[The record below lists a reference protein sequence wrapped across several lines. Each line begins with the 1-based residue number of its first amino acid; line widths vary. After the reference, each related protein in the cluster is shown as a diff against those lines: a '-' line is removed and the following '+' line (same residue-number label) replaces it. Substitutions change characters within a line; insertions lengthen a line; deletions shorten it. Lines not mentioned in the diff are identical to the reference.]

1 MRYANKKQI
10 TRATESLR
18 KVIAIICI
26 IAIAFTGIVYVAA
39 EESRKLLNG
48 SFEEGQTF
56 TDNYSQPNQSDVPSW
71 NTTAFQGKIEL
82 FRKNTG
88 TYINGVT
95 LEPKDGTY
103 AAELNADEE
112 STLYQNVKTSPSSV
126 YKWGLDHG
134 GRNGTDIMALVI
146 GPKQGVDPSKPNK
159 NGRDQFMQMVDWL
172 NIDVSKIIS
181 GAEPTQYTV
190 YSKKFAASGAF
201 EDNAGNN
208 AFSLTPSSIY
218 TEEWHIWIMAS
229 SRAKTGTNP
238 WNSYGSNAEDPAGSG
253 NGSGNTGVD
262 LSKYYFY
269 TVPAAQTNKKIKKLQ
284 SERTTLE
291 RQISESEKLLK
302 TTKKDVASQLNN
314 LMVISSQ
321 ITKQQNYVQSVHN
334 EVSALQGDITEL
346 QKQLTALEKDLADC
360 KQKYRRAVT
369 QLNRNRLGQSKW
381 KFILSANSFRQ
392 MSRRMRYITE
402 YSKYQRAQG
411 EIIRQK
417 EDTIKAKRAELLAT
431 KQEKNALLQEGKE
444 QQARLE
450 QQKQDRQKVVNSL
463 NAKQKQLQNTI
474 AQNKK
479 RQKQLDARIDKLIQE
494 EIAAAE
500 RRRKEAEARRRA
512 EAERKRKE
520 EERRAAAAN
529 KKAAAG
535 KKPSASNKKTSTKPT
550 KPAERTATP
559 RLYEEDNADRAL
571 NGSFQANSIPTS
583 LQAVPSM

>member
-1 MRYANKKQI
+1 MTMFQNIPARFL
-10 TRATESLR
+10 T
-18 KVIAIICI
+18 
-26 IAIAFTGIVYVAA
+26 
-39 EESRKLLNG
+39 LLL
-48 SFEEGQTF
+48 
-56 TDNYSQPNQSDVPSW
+56 
-71 NTTAFQGKIEL
+71 AML
-82 FRKNTG
+82 C
-88 TYINGVT
+88 
-95 LEPKDGTY
+95 
-103 AAELNADEE
+103 A
-112 STLYQNVKTSPSSV
+112 
-126 YKWGLDHG
+126 
-134 GRNGTDIMALVI
+134 
-146 GPKQGVDPSKPNK
+146 
-159 NGRDQFMQMVDWL
+159 
-172 NIDVSKIIS
+172 
-181 GAEPTQYTV
+181 
-190 YSKKFAASGAF
+190 
-201 EDNAGNN
+201 
-208 AFSLTPSSIY
+208 SLTL
-218 TEEWHIWIMAS
+218 T
-229 SRAKTGTNP
+229 
-238 WNSYGSNAEDPAGSG
+238 
-253 NGSGNTGVD
+253 
-262 LSKYYFY
+262 
-269 TVPAAQTNKKIKKLQ
+269 AQTNKKIKKLQ

-346 QKQLTALEKDLADC
+346 QKQLKVLEKDLADC

-411 EIIRQK
+411 DIIRQK

-450 QQKQDRQKVVNSL
+450 QQKQDRQKVVNNL

-479 RQKQLDARIDKLIQE
+479 RQKQPDARNDKPIQE
-494 EIAAAE
+494 ETAAAE
-500 RRRKEAEARRRA
+500 RRRKAAEARRRA

-559 RLYEEDNADRAL
+559 RFYEEDNADRAL
-571 NGSFQANSIPTS
+571 NGSFQANKGRLPMPITGSYFISAHYGQYNVEGLRGVQLDNKGINITGQPGAQARSVFAGEVTAIFS
-583 LQAVPSM
+583 LGGMQNVIVRHGSYMSVYCNLASCAVKRGQKVSARQLLGRVATDASGKCTLQFQLRREGEELNPAPPV

>member
-1 MRYANKKQI
+1 MTMFQNI
-10 TRATESLR
+10 TARFLT
-18 KVIAIICI
+18 V
-26 IAIAFTGIVYVAA
+26 
-39 EESRKLLNG
+39 LL
-48 SFEEGQTF
+48 
-56 TDNYSQPNQSDVPSW
+56 
-71 NTTAFQGKIEL
+71 AML
-82 FRKNTG
+82 C
-88 TYINGVT
+88 
-95 LEPKDGTY
+95 
-103 AAELNADEE
+103 A
-112 STLYQNVKTSPSSV
+112 
-126 YKWGLDHG
+126 
-134 GRNGTDIMALVI
+134 
-146 GPKQGVDPSKPNK
+146 
-159 NGRDQFMQMVDWL
+159 
-172 NIDVSKIIS
+172 
-181 GAEPTQYTV
+181 
-190 YSKKFAASGAF
+190 
-201 EDNAGNN
+201 
-208 AFSLTPSSIY
+208 SLTL
-218 TEEWHIWIMAS
+218 T
-229 SRAKTGTNP
+229 
-238 WNSYGSNAEDPAGSG
+238 
-253 NGSGNTGVD
+253 
-262 LSKYYFY
+262 
-269 TVPAAQTNKKIKKLQ
+269 AQTNKKIKKLQ

-291 RQISESEKLLK
+291 KQISESEKMLK

-321 ITKQQNYVQSVHN
+321 ITKQQNYVQSVHS
-334 EVSALQGDITEL
+334 EVSALQGDITAL
-346 QKQLTALEKDLADC
+346 QKQLKALEKDLADC

-411 EIIRQK
+411 DIIRQK

-535 KKPSASNKKTSTKPT
+535 NKSSASNKKTSTKPS

-559 RLYEEDNADRAL
+559 RFYEEDNADRAV
-571 NGSFQANSIPTS
+571 NGSFQANKGRLPMPITGSYFISAHYGQYNVEGLRGVQLDNKGINITGHPGAQARSVFAGEVTAIFS
-583 LQAVPSM
+583 LGGMHNVIVRHGSYMSVYCNLASCAVKRGQKVTARQVLGRVATDASGNCTLHFQLRREREKLNPEPWLGR

>member
-1 MRYANKKQI
+1 MFQNI
-10 TRATESLR
+10 TARFLA
-18 KVIAIICI
+18 V
-26 IAIAFTGIVYVAA
+26 
-39 EESRKLLNG
+39 LL
-48 SFEEGQTF
+48 
-56 TDNYSQPNQSDVPSW
+56 
-71 NTTAFQGKIEL
+71 AML
-82 FRKNTG
+82 C
-88 TYINGVT
+88 
-95 LEPKDGTY
+95 
-103 AAELNADEE
+103 A
-112 STLYQNVKTSPSSV
+112 
-126 YKWGLDHG
+126 
-134 GRNGTDIMALVI
+134 
-146 GPKQGVDPSKPNK
+146 
-159 NGRDQFMQMVDWL
+159 
-172 NIDVSKIIS
+172 
-181 GAEPTQYTV
+181 
-190 YSKKFAASGAF
+190 
-201 EDNAGNN
+201 
-208 AFSLTPSSIY
+208 SLTL
-218 TEEWHIWIMAS
+218 T
-229 SRAKTGTNP
+229 
-238 WNSYGSNAEDPAGSG
+238 
-253 NGSGNTGVD
+253 
-262 LSKYYFY
+262 
-269 TVPAAQTNKKIKKLQ
+269 AQTNKKIKKLQ

-291 RQISESEKLLK
+291 KQISESEKMLK

-334 EVSALQGDITEL
+334 EVSALQGDITSL
-346 QKQLTALEKDLADC
+346 QKQLKVLEKDLADC

-431 KQEKNALLQEGKE
+431 KQEKDALLQEGKE

-450 QQKQDRQKVVNSL
+450 KQKQDRQKVVNNL

-474 AQNKK
+474 AQNKR

-520 EERRAAAAN
+520 EERRRAAAN
-529 KKAAAG
+529 KKT
-535 KKPSASNKKTSTKPT
+535 SASNKKSSTKPS

-559 RLYEEDNADRAL
+559 RFYEEDNADRAL
-571 NGSFQANSIPTS
+571 NGSFQANKGRLPMPITGSYFISAHYGQYNVEGLRGVQLDNKGINITGQQGAQARSVFAGEVTAIFS
-583 LQAVPSM
+583 LGGMHNVIVRHGSYMSVYCNLANCAVKRGQKVTARQVLGRVATDASGNCTLHFQLRREREKLNPEPWLGR

>member
-1 MRYANKKQI
+1 MFQNI
-10 TRATESLR
+10 TARFLA
-18 KVIAIICI
+18 V
-26 IAIAFTGIVYVAA
+26 
-39 EESRKLLNG
+39 LL
-48 SFEEGQTF
+48 
-56 TDNYSQPNQSDVPSW
+56 
-71 NTTAFQGKIEL
+71 AML
-82 FRKNTG
+82 C
-88 TYINGVT
+88 
-95 LEPKDGTY
+95 
-103 AAELNADEE
+103 A
-112 STLYQNVKTSPSSV
+112 
-126 YKWGLDHG
+126 
-134 GRNGTDIMALVI
+134 
-146 GPKQGVDPSKPNK
+146 
-159 NGRDQFMQMVDWL
+159 
-172 NIDVSKIIS
+172 
-181 GAEPTQYTV
+181 
-190 YSKKFAASGAF
+190 
-201 EDNAGNN
+201 
-208 AFSLTPSSIY
+208 SLTL
-218 TEEWHIWIMAS
+218 T
-229 SRAKTGTNP
+229 
-238 WNSYGSNAEDPAGSG
+238 
-253 NGSGNTGVD
+253 
-262 LSKYYFY
+262 
-269 TVPAAQTNKKIKKLQ
+269 AQTNKKIKKLQ

-291 RQISESEKLLK
+291 KQISESEKMLK

-321 ITKQQNYVQSVHN
+321 ITKQQNYVQSVHS
-334 EVSALQGDITEL
+334 EVSALQGDITAL
-346 QKQLTALEKDLADC
+346 QKQLKALEKDLADC

-431 KQEKNALLQEGKE
+431 KQEKDALLQEGKE

-535 KKPSASNKKTSTKPT
+535 NKSSASNKKTSTKPS

-559 RLYEEDNADRAL
+559 RFYEEDNADRAV
-571 NGSFQANSIPTS
+571 NGSFQANKGRLPMPITGSYFISAHYGQYNVEGLRGVQLDNKGINITGHPGAQARSVFAGEVTAIFS
-583 LQAVPSM
+583 LGGMHNVIVRHGSYMSVYCNLASCAVKRGQKVTARQVLGRVAADASGNCTLHFQLRREREKLNPEPWLGR

>member
-1 MRYANKKQI
+1 MRFFPNISARFL
-10 TRATESLR
+10 T
-18 KVIAIICI
+18 
-26 IAIAFTGIVYVAA
+26 
-39 EESRKLLNG
+39 LLL
-48 SFEEGQTF
+48 
-56 TDNYSQPNQSDVPSW
+56 
-71 NTTAFQGKIEL
+71 AML
-82 FRKNTG
+82 C
-88 TYINGVT
+88 
-95 LEPKDGTY
+95 
-103 AAELNADEE
+103 A
-112 STLYQNVKTSPSSV
+112 
-126 YKWGLDHG
+126 
-134 GRNGTDIMALVI
+134 
-146 GPKQGVDPSKPNK
+146 
-159 NGRDQFMQMVDWL
+159 
-172 NIDVSKIIS
+172 
-181 GAEPTQYTV
+181 
-190 YSKKFAASGAF
+190 
-201 EDNAGNN
+201 
-208 AFSLTPSSIY
+208 SLTL
-218 TEEWHIWIMAS
+218 T
-229 SRAKTGTNP
+229 
-238 WNSYGSNAEDPAGSG
+238 
-253 NGSGNTGVD
+253 
-262 LSKYYFY
+262 
-269 TVPAAQTNKKIKKLQ
+269 AQTNKKIKKLQ

-291 RQISESEKLLK
+291 KQISDSEKLLK

-334 EVSALQGDITEL
+334 EVSALQGDITSL
-346 QKQLTALEKDLADC
+346 QKQLKVLEKDLADC

-431 KQEKNALLQEGKE
+431 KQEKDALLQEGKE

-450 QQKQDRQKVVNSL
+450 KQKQDRQKVVNNL

-474 AQNKK
+474 AQNKR

-520 EERRAAAAN
+520 EERRRAAAN
-529 KKAAAG
+529 KKT
-535 KKPSASNKKTSTKPT
+535 SASNKKSSTKPS

-559 RLYEEDNADRAL
+559 RFYEEDNADRAL
-571 NGSFQANSIPTS
+571 NGSFQANKGRLPMPITGSYFISAHYGQYNVEGLRGVQLDNKGINITGQQGAQARSVFAGEVTAIFS
-583 LQAVPSM
+583 LGGMHNVIVRHGSYMSVYCNLANCAVKRGQKVTARQVLGRVATDASGNCTLHFQLRREREKLNPEPWLGR

>member
-1 MRYANKKQI
+1 M
-10 TRATESLR
+10 TM
-18 KVIAIICI
+18 
-26 IAIAFTGIVYVAA
+26 F
-39 EESRKLLNG
+39 
-48 SFEEGQTF
+48 
-56 TDNYSQPNQSDVPSW
+56 
-71 NTTAFQGKIEL
+71 
-82 FRKNTG
+82 
-88 TYINGVT
+88 
-95 LEPKDGTY
+95 
-103 AAELNADEE
+103 
-112 STLYQNVKTSPSSV
+112 
-126 YKWGLDHG
+126 
-134 GRNGTDIMALVI
+134 
-146 GPKQGVDPSKPNK
+146 
-159 NGRDQFMQMVDWL
+159 L
-172 NIDVSKIIS
+172 NIP
-181 GAEPTQYTV
+181 ARFLTLLL
-190 YSKKFAASGAF
+190 AMLCA
-201 EDNAGNN
+201 
-208 AFSLTPSSIY
+208 SLTL
-218 TEEWHIWIMAS
+218 T
-229 SRAKTGTNP
+229 
-238 WNSYGSNAEDPAGSG
+238 
-253 NGSGNTGVD
+253 
-262 LSKYYFY
+262 
-269 TVPAAQTNKKIKKLQ
+269 AQTNKKIKKLQ

-334 EVSALQGDITEL
+334 EVSALQGDITAL
-346 QKQLTALEKDLADC
+346 QKQLKALEKDLADC

-431 KQEKNALLQEGKE
+431 KQEKDALLQEGKE

-535 KKPSASNKKTSTKPT
+535 NKSSASNKKTSTKPS
-550 KPAERTATP
+550 KPAERTTP
-559 RLYEEDNADRAL
+559 PRFYEEDNADRAV
-571 NGSFQANSIPTS
+571 NGSFQANKGRLPMPITGSYFISAHYGQYNVEGLRGVQLDNKGINITGHPGAQARSVFAGEVTAIFS
-583 LQAVPSM
+583 LGGMHNVIVRHGSYMSVYCNLASCAVKRGQKVTARQVLGRVAADASGNCTLHFQLRRERERLNPEPWLGR

>member
-1 MRYANKKQI
+1 MFQNI
-10 TRATESLR
+10 TARFLA
-18 KVIAIICI
+18 V
-26 IAIAFTGIVYVAA
+26 
-39 EESRKLLNG
+39 LL
-48 SFEEGQTF
+48 
-56 TDNYSQPNQSDVPSW
+56 
-71 NTTAFQGKIEL
+71 AML
-82 FRKNTG
+82 C
-88 TYINGVT
+88 
-95 LEPKDGTY
+95 
-103 AAELNADEE
+103 A
-112 STLYQNVKTSPSSV
+112 
-126 YKWGLDHG
+126 
-134 GRNGTDIMALVI
+134 
-146 GPKQGVDPSKPNK
+146 
-159 NGRDQFMQMVDWL
+159 
-172 NIDVSKIIS
+172 
-181 GAEPTQYTV
+181 
-190 YSKKFAASGAF
+190 
-201 EDNAGNN
+201 
-208 AFSLTPSSIY
+208 SLTL
-218 TEEWHIWIMAS
+218 T
-229 SRAKTGTNP
+229 
-238 WNSYGSNAEDPAGSG
+238 
-253 NGSGNTGVD
+253 
-262 LSKYYFY
+262 
-269 TVPAAQTNKKIKKLQ
+269 AQTNKKIKKLQ

-291 RQISESEKLLK
+291 KQISESEKMLK

-321 ITKQQNYVQSVHN
+321 ITKQQNYVQSVHS
-334 EVSALQGDITEL
+334 EVSALQGDITAL
-346 QKQLTALEKDLADC
+346 QKQLAVLEKDLADC

-417 EDTIKAKRAELLAT
+417 EDTIKAKRAELVAT
-431 KQEKNALLQEGKE
+431 KQEKDALLQEGKE

-535 KKPSASNKKTSTKPT
+535 NKSSASNKKTSTKPS

-559 RLYEEDNADRAL
+559 RFYEEDNADRAV
-571 NGSFQANSIPTS
+571 NGSFQANKGRLPMPITGSYFISAHYGQYNVEGLRGVQLDNKGINITGHPGAQARSVFAGEVTAIFS
-583 LQAVPSM
+583 LGGMHNVIVRHGSYMSVYCNLASCAVKRGQKVTARQVLGRVAADASGNCTLHFQLRREREKLNPEPWLGR

>member
-1 MRYANKKQI
+1 MRFFPNISARFLAALLVMLCASI
-10 TRATESLR
+10 T
-18 KVIAIICI
+18 
-26 IAIAFTGIVYVAA
+26 
-39 EESRKLLNG
+39 
-48 SFEEGQTF
+48 
-56 TDNYSQPNQSDVPSW
+56 
-71 NTTAFQGKIEL
+71 
-82 FRKNTG
+82 
-88 TYINGVT
+88 
-95 LEPKDGTY
+95 
-103 AAELNADEE
+103 
-112 STLYQNVKTSPSSV
+112 
-126 YKWGLDHG
+126 
-134 GRNGTDIMALVI
+134 
-146 GPKQGVDPSKPNK
+146 
-159 NGRDQFMQMVDWL
+159 
-172 NIDVSKIIS
+172 
-181 GAEPTQYTV
+181 
-190 YSKKFAASGAF
+190 
-201 EDNAGNN
+201 
-208 AFSLTPSSIY
+208 LT
-218 TEEWHIWIMAS
+218 
-229 SRAKTGTNP
+229 
-238 WNSYGSNAEDPAGSG
+238 
-253 NGSGNTGVD
+253 
-262 LSKYYFY
+262 
-269 TVPAAQTNKKIKKLQ
+269 AQTNKKIKKLQ

-291 RQISESEKLLK
+291 KQISDSEKLLK

-334 EVSALQGDITEL
+334 EVSALQGDITSL
-346 QKQLTALEKDLADC
+346 QKQLKVLEKDLADC

-411 EIIRQK
+411 DIIRQK

-450 QQKQDRQKVVNSL
+450 QQKQDRQKVVNNL

-520 EERRAAAAN
+520 EERRRAAAN
-529 KKAAAG
+529 KKT
-535 KKPSASNKKTSTKPT
+535 SASNKKSSTKPS

-559 RLYEEDNADRAL
+559 RFYEEDNADRAL
-571 NGSFQANSIPTS
+571 NGSFQANKGRLPMPITGSYFISAHYGQYNVEGLRGVQLDNKGINITGQPGAQARSVFAGEVTAIFS
-583 LQAVPSM
+583 LGGMHNVIVRHGSYMSVYCNLANCAVKRGQKVSARQLLGRVATDASGNCTLHFQLRREREKLNPEPWLGR

>member
-1 MRYANKKQI
+1 MFQNI
-10 TRATESLR
+10 TARFLA
-18 KVIAIICI
+18 V
-26 IAIAFTGIVYVAA
+26 
-39 EESRKLLNG
+39 LL
-48 SFEEGQTF
+48 
-56 TDNYSQPNQSDVPSW
+56 
-71 NTTAFQGKIEL
+71 AML
-82 FRKNTG
+82 C
-88 TYINGVT
+88 
-95 LEPKDGTY
+95 
-103 AAELNADEE
+103 A
-112 STLYQNVKTSPSSV
+112 
-126 YKWGLDHG
+126 
-134 GRNGTDIMALVI
+134 
-146 GPKQGVDPSKPNK
+146 
-159 NGRDQFMQMVDWL
+159 
-172 NIDVSKIIS
+172 
-181 GAEPTQYTV
+181 
-190 YSKKFAASGAF
+190 
-201 EDNAGNN
+201 
-208 AFSLTPSSIY
+208 SLTL
-218 TEEWHIWIMAS
+218 T
-229 SRAKTGTNP
+229 
-238 WNSYGSNAEDPAGSG
+238 
-253 NGSGNTGVD
+253 
-262 LSKYYFY
+262 
-269 TVPAAQTNKKIKKLQ
+269 AQTNKKIKKLQ

-291 RQISESEKLLK
+291 KQISESEKMLK

-321 ITKQQNYVQSVHN
+321 ITKQQNYVQSVHS
-334 EVSALQGDITEL
+334 EVSALQGDITAL
-346 QKQLTALEKDLADC
+346 QKQLAVLEKDLADC

-417 EDTIKAKRAELLAT
+417 EDTIKAKRAELVAT
-431 KQEKNALLQEGKE
+431 KQEKDALLQEGKE

-535 KKPSASNKKTSTKPT
+535 NKSSASNKKTSTKPS

-559 RLYEEDNADRAL
+559 RFYEEDNADRAV
-571 NGSFQANSIPTS
+571 NGSFQANKGRLPMPITGSYFISAHYGQYNVEGLRGVQLDNKGINITGHPGAQARSVFAGEVTAIFS
-583 LQAVPSM
+583 LGGMHNVIVRHGSYMSVYCNLASCAVKRGQKVMARQVLGRVAADASGNCTLHFQLRREREKLNPEPWLGR

>member
-1 MRYANKKQI
+1 MFQNI
-10 TRATESLR
+10 TARFLA
-18 KVIAIICI
+18 V
-26 IAIAFTGIVYVAA
+26 
-39 EESRKLLNG
+39 LL
-48 SFEEGQTF
+48 
-56 TDNYSQPNQSDVPSW
+56 
-71 NTTAFQGKIEL
+71 AML
-82 FRKNTG
+82 C
-88 TYINGVT
+88 
-95 LEPKDGTY
+95 
-103 AAELNADEE
+103 A
-112 STLYQNVKTSPSSV
+112 
-126 YKWGLDHG
+126 
-134 GRNGTDIMALVI
+134 
-146 GPKQGVDPSKPNK
+146 
-159 NGRDQFMQMVDWL
+159 
-172 NIDVSKIIS
+172 
-181 GAEPTQYTV
+181 
-190 YSKKFAASGAF
+190 
-201 EDNAGNN
+201 
-208 AFSLTPSSIY
+208 SLTL
-218 TEEWHIWIMAS
+218 T
-229 SRAKTGTNP
+229 
-238 WNSYGSNAEDPAGSG
+238 
-253 NGSGNTGVD
+253 
-262 LSKYYFY
+262 
-269 TVPAAQTNKKIKKLQ
+269 AQTNKKIKKLQ

-291 RQISESEKLLK
+291 KQISESEKMLK

-334 EVSALQGDITEL
+334 EVSALQGDITSL
-346 QKQLTALEKDLADC
+346 QKQLKVLEKDLADC

-431 KQEKNALLQEGKE
+431 KQEKDALLQEGKE

-450 QQKQDRQKVVNSL
+450 QQKQDRQKVVNNL

-474 AQNKK
+474 AQNKR

-520 EERRAAAAN
+520 EERRRAAAN
-529 KKAAAG
+529 KKS
-535 KKPSASNKKTSTKPT
+535 SASNKKSSTKPS

-559 RLYEEDNADRAL
+559 RFYEEDNADRAL
-571 NGSFQANSIPTS
+571 NGSFQANKGRLPMPITGSYFISAHYGQYNVEGLRGVQLDNKGINITGQQGAQARSVFAGEVTAIFS
-583 LQAVPSM
+583 LGGMHNVIVRHGSYMSVYCNLASCAVKRGQKVSARQLLGRVATDASGNCTLHFQLRREREKLNPEPWLGR

>member
-1 MRYANKKQI
+1 MKFFPNIFARF
-10 TRATESLR
+10 L
-18 KVIAIICI
+18 
-26 IAIAFTGIVYVAA
+26 AA
-39 EESRKLLNG
+39 LL
-48 SFEEGQTF
+48 
-56 TDNYSQPNQSDVPSW
+56 VMLC
-71 NTTAFQGKIEL
+71 A
-82 FRKNTG
+82 
-88 TYINGVT
+88 
-95 LEPKDGTY
+95 
-103 AAELNADEE
+103 
-112 STLYQNVKTSPSSV
+112 
-126 YKWGLDHG
+126 
-134 GRNGTDIMALVI
+134 
-146 GPKQGVDPSKPNK
+146 
-159 NGRDQFMQMVDWL
+159 
-172 NIDVSKIIS
+172 
-181 GAEPTQYTV
+181 
-190 YSKKFAASGAF
+190 
-201 EDNAGNN
+201 
-208 AFSLTPSSIY
+208 SLTL
-218 TEEWHIWIMAS
+218 T
-229 SRAKTGTNP
+229 
-238 WNSYGSNAEDPAGSG
+238 
-253 NGSGNTGVD
+253 
-262 LSKYYFY
+262 
-269 TVPAAQTNKKIKKLQ
+269 AQTNKKIKKLQ

-411 EIIRQK
+411 DIIRQK

-500 RRRKEAEARRRA
+500 RRRKAAEARRRA

-559 RLYEEDNADRAL
+559 RFYEEDNADRAL
-571 NGSFQANSIPTS
+571 NGSFQANKGRLPMPITGSYFISAHYGQYNVEGLRGVQLDNKGINITGQPGAQARSVFAGEVTAIFS
-583 LQAVPSM
+583 LGGMQNVIVRHGSYMSVYCNLANCAVKRGQKVSARQLLGRVATDASGNCTLHFQLRREREKLNPEPWLGR

>member
-1 MRYANKKQI
+1 MTMFQNIPARFL
-10 TRATESLR
+10 T
-18 KVIAIICI
+18 
-26 IAIAFTGIVYVAA
+26 
-39 EESRKLLNG
+39 LLL
-48 SFEEGQTF
+48 
-56 TDNYSQPNQSDVPSW
+56 
-71 NTTAFQGKIEL
+71 AML
-82 FRKNTG
+82 C
-88 TYINGVT
+88 
-95 LEPKDGTY
+95 
-103 AAELNADEE
+103 A
-112 STLYQNVKTSPSSV
+112 
-126 YKWGLDHG
+126 
-134 GRNGTDIMALVI
+134 
-146 GPKQGVDPSKPNK
+146 
-159 NGRDQFMQMVDWL
+159 
-172 NIDVSKIIS
+172 
-181 GAEPTQYTV
+181 
-190 YSKKFAASGAF
+190 
-201 EDNAGNN
+201 
-208 AFSLTPSSIY
+208 SLTL
-218 TEEWHIWIMAS
+218 T
-229 SRAKTGTNP
+229 
-238 WNSYGSNAEDPAGSG
+238 
-253 NGSGNTGVD
+253 
-262 LSKYYFY
+262 
-269 TVPAAQTNKKIKKLQ
+269 AQTNKKIKKLQ

-346 QKQLTALEKDLADC
+346 QKQLKVLEKDLADC

-411 EIIRQK
+411 DIIRQK

-450 QQKQDRQKVVNSL
+450 QQKQDRQKVVNNL

-500 RRRKEAEARRRA
+500 RRRA

-559 RLYEEDNADRAL
+559 RFYEEDNADRAL
-571 NGSFQANSIPTS
+571 NGSFQANKGRLPMPITGSYFISAHYGQYNVEGLRGVQLDNKGINITGQPGAQARSVFAGEVTAIFS
-583 LQAVPSM
+583 LGGMQNVIVRHGSYMSVYCNLASCAVKRGQKVSARQLLGRVATDASGNCTLHFQLRREREKLNPEPWLGR

>member
-1 MRYANKKQI
+1 MKFFPNIFARF
-10 TRATESLR
+10 L
-18 KVIAIICI
+18 
-26 IAIAFTGIVYVAA
+26 AA
-39 EESRKLLNG
+39 LL
-48 SFEEGQTF
+48 
-56 TDNYSQPNQSDVPSW
+56 VMLC
-71 NTTAFQGKIEL
+71 A
-82 FRKNTG
+82 
-88 TYINGVT
+88 
-95 LEPKDGTY
+95 
-103 AAELNADEE
+103 
-112 STLYQNVKTSPSSV
+112 
-126 YKWGLDHG
+126 
-134 GRNGTDIMALVI
+134 
-146 GPKQGVDPSKPNK
+146 
-159 NGRDQFMQMVDWL
+159 
-172 NIDVSKIIS
+172 
-181 GAEPTQYTV
+181 
-190 YSKKFAASGAF
+190 
-201 EDNAGNN
+201 
-208 AFSLTPSSIY
+208 SLTL
-218 TEEWHIWIMAS
+218 T
-229 SRAKTGTNP
+229 
-238 WNSYGSNAEDPAGSG
+238 
-253 NGSGNTGVD
+253 
-262 LSKYYFY
+262 
-269 TVPAAQTNKKIKKLQ
+269 AQTNKKIKKLQ

-334 EVSALQGDITEL
+334 EVSALQGDITSL
-346 QKQLTALEKDLADC
+346 QKQLKVLEKDLADC

-500 RRRKEAEARRRA
+500 RRRKAAEARRRA

-559 RLYEEDNADRAL
+559 RFYEEDNADRAL
-571 NGSFQANSIPTS
+571 NGSFQANKGRLPMPITGSYFISAHYGQYNVEGLRGVQLDNKGINITGQPGAQARSVFAGEVTAIFS
-583 LQAVPSM
+583 LGGMQNVIVRHGSYMSVYCNLASCAVKRGQKVSARQLLGRVATDASDNCTLHFQLRREREKLNPEPWLGR

>member
-1 MRYANKKQI
+1 MFQNI
-10 TRATESLR
+10 TARFLA
-18 KVIAIICI
+18 V
-26 IAIAFTGIVYVAA
+26 
-39 EESRKLLNG
+39 LL
-48 SFEEGQTF
+48 
-56 TDNYSQPNQSDVPSW
+56 
-71 NTTAFQGKIEL
+71 AML
-82 FRKNTG
+82 C
-88 TYINGVT
+88 
-95 LEPKDGTY
+95 
-103 AAELNADEE
+103 A
-112 STLYQNVKTSPSSV
+112 
-126 YKWGLDHG
+126 
-134 GRNGTDIMALVI
+134 
-146 GPKQGVDPSKPNK
+146 
-159 NGRDQFMQMVDWL
+159 
-172 NIDVSKIIS
+172 
-181 GAEPTQYTV
+181 
-190 YSKKFAASGAF
+190 
-201 EDNAGNN
+201 
-208 AFSLTPSSIY
+208 SLTL
-218 TEEWHIWIMAS
+218 T
-229 SRAKTGTNP
+229 
-238 WNSYGSNAEDPAGSG
+238 
-253 NGSGNTGVD
+253 
-262 LSKYYFY
+262 
-269 TVPAAQTNKKIKKLQ
+269 AQTNKKIKKLQ

-291 RQISESEKLLK
+291 KQISESEKMLK

-321 ITKQQNYVQSVHN
+321 ITKQQNYVQSVHS
-334 EVSALQGDITEL
+334 EVSALQGDITAL
-346 QKQLTALEKDLADC
+346 QKQLKALEKDLADC

-431 KQEKNALLQEGKE
+431 KQEKDALLQEGKE

-535 KKPSASNKKTSTKPT
+535 NKSSASNKKTSTKPS

-559 RLYEEDNADRAL
+559 RFYEEDNADRAV
-571 NGSFQANSIPTS
+571 NGSFQANKGRLPMPITGSYFISAHYGQYNVEGLRGVQLDNKGINITGHPGAQARSVFAGEVTAIFS
-583 LQAVPSM
+583 LGGMHNVIVRHGSYMSVYCNLASCAVKRGQKVMARQVLGRVAADASGNCTLHFQLRREREKLNPEPWLGR

>member
-1 MRYANKKQI
+1 MFQNI
-10 TRATESLR
+10 TARFLA
-18 KVIAIICI
+18 V
-26 IAIAFTGIVYVAA
+26 
-39 EESRKLLNG
+39 LL
-48 SFEEGQTF
+48 
-56 TDNYSQPNQSDVPSW
+56 
-71 NTTAFQGKIEL
+71 AML
-82 FRKNTG
+82 C
-88 TYINGVT
+88 
-95 LEPKDGTY
+95 
-103 AAELNADEE
+103 A
-112 STLYQNVKTSPSSV
+112 
-126 YKWGLDHG
+126 
-134 GRNGTDIMALVI
+134 
-146 GPKQGVDPSKPNK
+146 
-159 NGRDQFMQMVDWL
+159 
-172 NIDVSKIIS
+172 
-181 GAEPTQYTV
+181 
-190 YSKKFAASGAF
+190 
-201 EDNAGNN
+201 
-208 AFSLTPSSIY
+208 SLTL
-218 TEEWHIWIMAS
+218 T
-229 SRAKTGTNP
+229 
-238 WNSYGSNAEDPAGSG
+238 
-253 NGSGNTGVD
+253 
-262 LSKYYFY
+262 
-269 TVPAAQTNKKIKKLQ
+269 AQTNKKIKKLQ

-291 RQISESEKLLK
+291 KQISESEKMLK

-334 EVSALQGDITEL
+334 EVSALQGDITAL
-346 QKQLTALEKDLADC
+346 QKQLKALEKDLADC

-431 KQEKNALLQEGKE
+431 KQEKDALLQEGKE

-535 KKPSASNKKTSTKPT
+535 NKSSASNKKTSTKPS
-550 KPAERTATP
+550 KPAERTTTP
-559 RLYEEDNADRAL
+559 RFYEEDNADRAV
-571 NGSFQANSIPTS
+571 NGSFQANKGRLPMPITGSYFISAHYGQYNVEGLRGVQLDNKGINITGHPGAQARSVFAGEVTAIFS
-583 LQAVPSM
+583 LGGMHNVIVRHGSYMSVYCNLASCAVKRGQKVTARQVLGRVAADASGNCTLHFQLRREREKLNPEPWLGR

>member
-1 MRYANKKQI
+1 MFQNI
-10 TRATESLR
+10 TARFLT
-18 KVIAIICI
+18 V
-26 IAIAFTGIVYVAA
+26 
-39 EESRKLLNG
+39 LL
-48 SFEEGQTF
+48 
-56 TDNYSQPNQSDVPSW
+56 
-71 NTTAFQGKIEL
+71 AML
-82 FRKNTG
+82 C
-88 TYINGVT
+88 
-95 LEPKDGTY
+95 
-103 AAELNADEE
+103 A
-112 STLYQNVKTSPSSV
+112 
-126 YKWGLDHG
+126 
-134 GRNGTDIMALVI
+134 
-146 GPKQGVDPSKPNK
+146 
-159 NGRDQFMQMVDWL
+159 
-172 NIDVSKIIS
+172 
-181 GAEPTQYTV
+181 
-190 YSKKFAASGAF
+190 
-201 EDNAGNN
+201 
-208 AFSLTPSSIY
+208 SLTL
-218 TEEWHIWIMAS
+218 T
-229 SRAKTGTNP
+229 
-238 WNSYGSNAEDPAGSG
+238 
-253 NGSGNTGVD
+253 
-262 LSKYYFY
+262 
-269 TVPAAQTNKKIKKLQ
+269 AQTNKKIKKLQ

-291 RQISESEKLLK
+291 KQISESEKMLK

-334 EVSALQGDITEL
+334 EVSALQGDITSL
-346 QKQLTALEKDLADC
+346 QKQLKVLEKDLADC

-411 EIIRQK
+411 DIIRQK

-450 QQKQDRQKVVNSL
+450 QQKQDRQKVVNNL

-474 AQNKK
+474 AQNKR

-520 EERRAAAAN
+520 EERRRAAAN
-529 KKAAAG
+529 KKT
-535 KKPSASNKKTSTKPT
+535 SASNKKSSTKPS

-559 RLYEEDNADRAL
+559 RFYEEDNADRAL
-571 NGSFQANSIPTS
+571 NGSFQANKGRLPMPITGSYFISAHYGQYNVEGLRGVQLDNKGINITGQPGAQARSVFAGEVTAIFS
-583 LQAVPSM
+583 LGGMHNVIVRHGSYMSVYCNLANCAVKRGQKVSARQLLGRVATDASGNCTLHFQLRREREKLNPEPWLGR

>member
-1 MRYANKKQI
+1 MRFFPNISA
-10 TRATESLR
+10 RFLA
-18 KVIAIICI
+18 
-26 IAIAFTGIVYVAA
+26 
-39 EESRKLLNG
+39 LLL
-48 SFEEGQTF
+48 
-56 TDNYSQPNQSDVPSW
+56 
-71 NTTAFQGKIEL
+71 AML
-82 FRKNTG
+82 C
-88 TYINGVT
+88 
-95 LEPKDGTY
+95 
-103 AAELNADEE
+103 A
-112 STLYQNVKTSPSSV
+112 
-126 YKWGLDHG
+126 
-134 GRNGTDIMALVI
+134 
-146 GPKQGVDPSKPNK
+146 
-159 NGRDQFMQMVDWL
+159 
-172 NIDVSKIIS
+172 
-181 GAEPTQYTV
+181 
-190 YSKKFAASGAF
+190 
-201 EDNAGNN
+201 
-208 AFSLTPSSIY
+208 SLTL
-218 TEEWHIWIMAS
+218 T
-229 SRAKTGTNP
+229 
-238 WNSYGSNAEDPAGSG
+238 
-253 NGSGNTGVD
+253 
-262 LSKYYFY
+262 
-269 TVPAAQTNKKIKKLQ
+269 AQTNKKIKKLQ

-291 RQISESEKLLK
+291 KQISDSEKLLK

-334 EVSALQGDITEL
+334 EVSALQGDITSL
-346 QKQLTALEKDLADC
+346 QKQLKVLEKDLADC

-431 KQEKNALLQEGKE
+431 KQEKDALLQEGKE

-450 QQKQDRQKVVNSL
+450 QQKQDRQKVVNNL

-474 AQNKK
+474 AQNKR

-520 EERRAAAAN
+520 EERRRAAAN
-529 KKAAAG
+529 KKT
-535 KKPSASNKKTSTKPT
+535 SASNKKSSTKPS

-559 RLYEEDNADRAL
+559 RFYEEDNADRAL
-571 NGSFQANSIPTS
+571 NGSFQANKGRLPMPITGSYFISAHYGQYNVEGLRGVQLDNKGINITGQQGAQARSVFAGEVTAIFS
-583 LQAVPSM
+583 LGGMHNVIVRHGSYMSVYCNLASCAVKRGQKVSARQLLGRVATDASGNCTLHFQLRREREKLNPEPWLGR

>member
-1 MRYANKKQI
+1 MKFFPNIFARFLTLLLAMLC
-10 TRATESLR
+10 ASL
-18 KVIAIICI
+18 
-26 IAIAFTGIVYVAA
+26 
-39 EESRKLLNG
+39 
-48 SFEEGQTF
+48 
-56 TDNYSQPNQSDVPSW
+56 
-71 NTTAFQGKIEL
+71 
-82 FRKNTG
+82 
-88 TYINGVT
+88 
-95 LEPKDGTY
+95 
-103 AAELNADEE
+103 
-112 STLYQNVKTSPSSV
+112 
-126 YKWGLDHG
+126 
-134 GRNGTDIMALVI
+134 AL
-146 GPKQGVDPSKPNK
+146 
-159 NGRDQFMQMVDWL
+159 
-172 NIDVSKIIS
+172 
-181 GAEPTQYTV
+181 T
-190 YSKKFAASGAF
+190 
-201 EDNAGNN
+201 
-208 AFSLTPSSIY
+208 
-218 TEEWHIWIMAS
+218 
-229 SRAKTGTNP
+229 
-238 WNSYGSNAEDPAGSG
+238 
-253 NGSGNTGVD
+253 
-262 LSKYYFY
+262 
-269 TVPAAQTNKKIKKLQ
+269 AQTNKKIKKLQ

-334 EVSALQGDITEL
+334 EVSALQGDITAL
-346 QKQLTALEKDLADC
+346 QKQLKVLEKDLADC

-411 EIIRQK
+411 DIIRQK

-559 RLYEEDNADRAL
+559 RFYEEDNADRAL
-571 NGSFQANSIPTS
+571 NGSFQANKGRLQMPITGSNFISPHYGQYNVEGLRGVQLDNKGINITGQPGAQARSVFAGEVTAIFS
-583 LQAVPSM
+583 LGGMQNVIVRHGSYMSVYCNLASCAVKRGQKVSARQLLGRVATDASGNCTLHFQLRREREKLNPEPWLGR

>member
-1 MRYANKKQI
+1 MFQNI
-10 TRATESLR
+10 TARFLA
-18 KVIAIICI
+18 V
-26 IAIAFTGIVYVAA
+26 
-39 EESRKLLNG
+39 LL
-48 SFEEGQTF
+48 
-56 TDNYSQPNQSDVPSW
+56 
-71 NTTAFQGKIEL
+71 AML
-82 FRKNTG
+82 C
-88 TYINGVT
+88 
-95 LEPKDGTY
+95 
-103 AAELNADEE
+103 A
-112 STLYQNVKTSPSSV
+112 
-126 YKWGLDHG
+126 
-134 GRNGTDIMALVI
+134 
-146 GPKQGVDPSKPNK
+146 
-159 NGRDQFMQMVDWL
+159 
-172 NIDVSKIIS
+172 
-181 GAEPTQYTV
+181 
-190 YSKKFAASGAF
+190 
-201 EDNAGNN
+201 
-208 AFSLTPSSIY
+208 SLTL
-218 TEEWHIWIMAS
+218 T
-229 SRAKTGTNP
+229 
-238 WNSYGSNAEDPAGSG
+238 
-253 NGSGNTGVD
+253 
-262 LSKYYFY
+262 
-269 TVPAAQTNKKIKKLQ
+269 AQTNKKIKKLQ

-291 RQISESEKLLK
+291 KQISESEKMLK

-334 EVSALQGDITEL
+334 EVSALQGDITAL
-346 QKQLTALEKDLADC
+346 QKQLKALEKDLADC

-431 KQEKNALLQEGKE
+431 KQEKDALLQEGKD

-529 KKAAAG
+529 RKAAAG
-535 KKPSASNKKTSTKPT
+535 KKASASNKKTSTKPS

-559 RLYEEDNADRAL
+559 RFYEEDNADRAV
-571 NGSFQANSIPTS
+571 NGSFQANKGRLPMPITGSYFISAHYGQYNVEGLRGVQLDNKGINITGQPGAQARSVFAGEVTAIFS
-583 LQAVPSM
+583 LGSMQNVIVRHGSYMSVYCNLASCAVKRGQKVTARQVLGRVAADASGNCTLHFQLRRERDKLNPEPWLGR

>member
-1 MRYANKKQI
+1 MTILQNI
-10 TRATESLR
+10 TARFLT
-18 KVIAIICI
+18 V
-26 IAIAFTGIVYVAA
+26 
-39 EESRKLLNG
+39 LL
-48 SFEEGQTF
+48 
-56 TDNYSQPNQSDVPSW
+56 
-71 NTTAFQGKIEL
+71 AML
-82 FRKNTG
+82 C
-88 TYINGVT
+88 
-95 LEPKDGTY
+95 
-103 AAELNADEE
+103 A
-112 STLYQNVKTSPSSV
+112 
-126 YKWGLDHG
+126 
-134 GRNGTDIMALVI
+134 
-146 GPKQGVDPSKPNK
+146 
-159 NGRDQFMQMVDWL
+159 
-172 NIDVSKIIS
+172 
-181 GAEPTQYTV
+181 
-190 YSKKFAASGAF
+190 
-201 EDNAGNN
+201 
-208 AFSLTPSSIY
+208 SLTL
-218 TEEWHIWIMAS
+218 T
-229 SRAKTGTNP
+229 
-238 WNSYGSNAEDPAGSG
+238 
-253 NGSGNTGVD
+253 
-262 LSKYYFY
+262 
-269 TVPAAQTNKKIKKLQ
+269 AQTNKKIKKLQ

-291 RQISESEKLLK
+291 KQISESEKMLK

-321 ITKQQNYVQSVHN
+321 ITKQQNYVQSVHS
-334 EVSALQGDITEL
+334 EVSALQGDITTL
-346 QKQLTALEKDLADC
+346 QKQLKALEKDLADC

-431 KQEKNALLQEGKE
+431 KQEKDALLQEGKE

-479 RQKQLDARIDKLIQE
+479 RQKQLDARIDQLIQE
-494 EIAAAE
+494 EIAASE

-535 KKPSASNKKTSTKPT
+535 NKSSASNKKTSTKPT

-559 RLYEEDNADRAL
+559 RFYEEDNADRAV
-571 NGSFQANSIPTS
+571 NGSFQANKGRLPMPITGSYFISAHYGQYNVEGLRGVQLDNKGINITGQPGAQARSVFAGEVTAIFS
-583 LQAVPSM
+583 LGGMQNVIVRHGSYMSVYCNLANCAVKRGQKVSARQLLGRVATDASGNCTLHFQLRREREKLNPEPWLGR

>member
-1 MRYANKKQI
+1 MFQNIPARFL
-10 TRATESLR
+10 T
-18 KVIAIICI
+18 
-26 IAIAFTGIVYVAA
+26 
-39 EESRKLLNG
+39 LLL
-48 SFEEGQTF
+48 
-56 TDNYSQPNQSDVPSW
+56 
-71 NTTAFQGKIEL
+71 AML
-82 FRKNTG
+82 C
-88 TYINGVT
+88 
-95 LEPKDGTY
+95 
-103 AAELNADEE
+103 A
-112 STLYQNVKTSPSSV
+112 
-126 YKWGLDHG
+126 
-134 GRNGTDIMALVI
+134 
-146 GPKQGVDPSKPNK
+146 
-159 NGRDQFMQMVDWL
+159 
-172 NIDVSKIIS
+172 
-181 GAEPTQYTV
+181 
-190 YSKKFAASGAF
+190 
-201 EDNAGNN
+201 
-208 AFSLTPSSIY
+208 SLTL
-218 TEEWHIWIMAS
+218 T
-229 SRAKTGTNP
+229 
-238 WNSYGSNAEDPAGSG
+238 
-253 NGSGNTGVD
+253 
-262 LSKYYFY
+262 
-269 TVPAAQTNKKIKKLQ
+269 AQTNKKIKKLQ

-411 EIIRQK
+411 DIIRQK

-431 KQEKNALLQEGKE
+431 KQEKDALLQEGKE

-450 QQKQDRQKVVNSL
+450 QQKQDRQKVVNNL

-520 EERRAAAAN
+520 EERRRAAAN
-529 KKAAAG
+529 KKS
-535 KKPSASNKKTSTKPT
+535 SASNKKSSTKPS

-559 RLYEEDNADRAL
+559 RFYEEDNADRAL
-571 NGSFQANSIPTS
+571 NGSFQANKGRLPMPITGSYFISAHYGQYNVEGLRGVQLDNKGINITGQPGAQARSVFAGEVTAIFS
-583 LQAVPSM
+583 LGGMQNVIVRHGSYMSVYCNLANCAVKRGQKVSARQLLGRVATDASGNCTLHFQLRREREKLNPEPWLGR

>member
-1 MRYANKKQI
+1 MRFFPNISA
-10 TRATESLR
+10 RFL
-18 KVIAIICI
+18 
-26 IAIAFTGIVYVAA
+26 AA
-39 EESRKLLNG
+39 LL
-48 SFEEGQTF
+48 
-56 TDNYSQPNQSDVPSW
+56 VMLC
-71 NTTAFQGKIEL
+71 A
-82 FRKNTG
+82 
-88 TYINGVT
+88 
-95 LEPKDGTY
+95 
-103 AAELNADEE
+103 
-112 STLYQNVKTSPSSV
+112 
-126 YKWGLDHG
+126 
-134 GRNGTDIMALVI
+134 
-146 GPKQGVDPSKPNK
+146 
-159 NGRDQFMQMVDWL
+159 
-172 NIDVSKIIS
+172 
-181 GAEPTQYTV
+181 
-190 YSKKFAASGAF
+190 
-201 EDNAGNN
+201 
-208 AFSLTPSSIY
+208 SLTL
-218 TEEWHIWIMAS
+218 T
-229 SRAKTGTNP
+229 
-238 WNSYGSNAEDPAGSG
+238 
-253 NGSGNTGVD
+253 
-262 LSKYYFY
+262 
-269 TVPAAQTNKKIKKLQ
+269 AQTNKKIKKLQ

-291 RQISESEKLLK
+291 KQISDSEKLLK

-334 EVSALQGDITEL
+334 EVSALQGDITSL
-346 QKQLTALEKDLADC
+346 QKQLKVLEKDLADC

-431 KQEKNALLQEGKE
+431 KQEKDALLQEGKE

-450 QQKQDRQKVVNSL
+450 KQKQDRQKVVNNL

-500 RRRKEAEARRRA
+500 RRRKAAEARRRA

-520 EERRAAAAN
+520 EERRRAAAN
-529 KKAAAG
+529 KKS
-535 KKPSASNKKTSTKPT
+535 SASNKKSSTKPS

-559 RLYEEDNADRAL
+559 RFYEEDNADRAL
-571 NGSFQANSIPTS
+571 NGSFQANKGRLPMPITGSYFISAHYGQYNVEGLRGVQLDNKGINITGQPGAQARSVFAGEVTAIFS
-583 LQAVPSM
+583 LGGMHNVIVRHGSYMSVYCNLASCAVKRGQKVSARQLLGRVATDASGNCTLHFQLRREREKLNPEPWLGR

>member
-1 MRYANKKQI
+1 MRFFPNIFARFL
-10 TRATESLR
+10 TA
-18 KVIAIICI
+18 
-26 IAIAFTGIVYVAA
+26 
-39 EESRKLLNG
+39 LL
-48 SFEEGQTF
+48 
-56 TDNYSQPNQSDVPSW
+56 VMLC
-71 NTTAFQGKIEL
+71 A
-82 FRKNTG
+82 
-88 TYINGVT
+88 
-95 LEPKDGTY
+95 
-103 AAELNADEE
+103 
-112 STLYQNVKTSPSSV
+112 
-126 YKWGLDHG
+126 
-134 GRNGTDIMALVI
+134 
-146 GPKQGVDPSKPNK
+146 
-159 NGRDQFMQMVDWL
+159 
-172 NIDVSKIIS
+172 
-181 GAEPTQYTV
+181 
-190 YSKKFAASGAF
+190 
-201 EDNAGNN
+201 
-208 AFSLTPSSIY
+208 SLTL
-218 TEEWHIWIMAS
+218 T
-229 SRAKTGTNP
+229 
-238 WNSYGSNAEDPAGSG
+238 
-253 NGSGNTGVD
+253 
-262 LSKYYFY
+262 
-269 TVPAAQTNKKIKKLQ
+269 AQTNKKIKKLQ

-291 RQISESEKLLK
+291 KQISDSEKLLK

-334 EVSALQGDITEL
+334 EVSALQGDITSL
-346 QKQLTALEKDLADC
+346 QKQLKVLEKDLADC

-431 KQEKNALLQEGKE
+431 KQEKDALLQEGKE

-474 AQNKK
+474 AQNRR

-520 EERRAAAAN
+520 EERRRAAAN
-529 KKAAAG
+529 KKT
-535 KKPSASNKKTSTKPT
+535 SASNKKSSTKPS

-559 RLYEEDNADRAL
+559 RFYEEDNADRAL
-571 NGSFQANSIPTS
+571 NGSFQANKGRLPMPITGSYFISAHYGQYNVEGLRGVQLDNKGINITGQPGAQARSVFAGEVTAIFS
-583 LQAVPSM
+583 LSGMHNVIVRHGSYMSVYCNLASCAVKRGQKVSARQLLGRVATDASGNCTLHFQLRREREKLNPEPWLGR

>member
-1 MRYANKKQI
+1 MTMFQNIPARFL
-10 TRATESLR
+10 T
-18 KVIAIICI
+18 
-26 IAIAFTGIVYVAA
+26 
-39 EESRKLLNG
+39 LLL
-48 SFEEGQTF
+48 
-56 TDNYSQPNQSDVPSW
+56 
-71 NTTAFQGKIEL
+71 AML
-82 FRKNTG
+82 C
-88 TYINGVT
+88 
-95 LEPKDGTY
+95 
-103 AAELNADEE
+103 A
-112 STLYQNVKTSPSSV
+112 
-126 YKWGLDHG
+126 
-134 GRNGTDIMALVI
+134 
-146 GPKQGVDPSKPNK
+146 
-159 NGRDQFMQMVDWL
+159 
-172 NIDVSKIIS
+172 
-181 GAEPTQYTV
+181 
-190 YSKKFAASGAF
+190 
-201 EDNAGNN
+201 
-208 AFSLTPSSIY
+208 SLTL
-218 TEEWHIWIMAS
+218 T
-229 SRAKTGTNP
+229 
-238 WNSYGSNAEDPAGSG
+238 
-253 NGSGNTGVD
+253 
-262 LSKYYFY
+262 
-269 TVPAAQTNKKIKKLQ
+269 AQTNKKIKKLQ

-334 EVSALQGDITEL
+334 EVSALQGDITSL
-346 QKQLTALEKDLADC
+346 QKQLKVLEKDLADC

-411 EIIRQK
+411 DIIRQK

-450 QQKQDRQKVVNSL
+450 QQKQDRQKVVNNL

-500 RRRKEAEARRRA
+500 RRRA

-559 RLYEEDNADRAL
+559 RFYEEDNADRAL
-571 NGSFQANSIPTS
+571 NGSFQANKGRLPMPITGSYFISAHYGQYNVEGLRGVQLDNKGINITGQPGAQARSVFAGEVTAIFS
-583 LQAVPSM
+583 LGGMQNVIVRHGSYMSVYCNLASCAVKRGQKVSARQLLGRVATDASGNCTLHFQLRREREKLNPEPWLGR

>member
-1 MRYANKKQI
+1 MRFFPNISARFLTALLVMLCASI
-10 TRATESLR
+10 T
-18 KVIAIICI
+18 
-26 IAIAFTGIVYVAA
+26 
-39 EESRKLLNG
+39 
-48 SFEEGQTF
+48 
-56 TDNYSQPNQSDVPSW
+56 
-71 NTTAFQGKIEL
+71 
-82 FRKNTG
+82 
-88 TYINGVT
+88 
-95 LEPKDGTY
+95 
-103 AAELNADEE
+103 
-112 STLYQNVKTSPSSV
+112 
-126 YKWGLDHG
+126 
-134 GRNGTDIMALVI
+134 
-146 GPKQGVDPSKPNK
+146 
-159 NGRDQFMQMVDWL
+159 
-172 NIDVSKIIS
+172 
-181 GAEPTQYTV
+181 
-190 YSKKFAASGAF
+190 
-201 EDNAGNN
+201 
-208 AFSLTPSSIY
+208 LT
-218 TEEWHIWIMAS
+218 
-229 SRAKTGTNP
+229 
-238 WNSYGSNAEDPAGSG
+238 
-253 NGSGNTGVD
+253 
-262 LSKYYFY
+262 
-269 TVPAAQTNKKIKKLQ
+269 AQTNKKIKKLQ

-291 RQISESEKLLK
+291 KQISDSEKLLK

-334 EVSALQGDITEL
+334 EVSALQGDITSL
-346 QKQLTALEKDLADC
+346 QKQLKVLEKDLADC

-450 QQKQDRQKVVNSL
+450 QQKQDRQKVVNNL

-529 KKAAAG
+529 KKS
-535 KKPSASNKKTSTKPT
+535 SASNKKSSTKPS

-559 RLYEEDNADRAL
+559 RFYEEDNADRAL
-571 NGSFQANSIPTS
+571 NGSFQANKGRLPMPITGSYFISAHYGQYNVEGLRGVQLDNKGINITGQPGAQARSVFAGEVTAIFS
-583 LQAVPSM
+583 LGGMHNVIVRHGSYMSVYCNLASCAVKRGQKVSARQLLGRVATDASGNCTLHFQLRREREKLNPEPWLGR

>member
-1 MRYANKKQI
+1 MTMFQNIPARFL
-10 TRATESLR
+10 T
-18 KVIAIICI
+18 
-26 IAIAFTGIVYVAA
+26 
-39 EESRKLLNG
+39 LLL
-48 SFEEGQTF
+48 
-56 TDNYSQPNQSDVPSW
+56 
-71 NTTAFQGKIEL
+71 AML
-82 FRKNTG
+82 C
-88 TYINGVT
+88 
-95 LEPKDGTY
+95 
-103 AAELNADEE
+103 A
-112 STLYQNVKTSPSSV
+112 
-126 YKWGLDHG
+126 
-134 GRNGTDIMALVI
+134 
-146 GPKQGVDPSKPNK
+146 
-159 NGRDQFMQMVDWL
+159 
-172 NIDVSKIIS
+172 
-181 GAEPTQYTV
+181 
-190 YSKKFAASGAF
+190 
-201 EDNAGNN
+201 
-208 AFSLTPSSIY
+208 SLTL
-218 TEEWHIWIMAS
+218 T
-229 SRAKTGTNP
+229 
-238 WNSYGSNAEDPAGSG
+238 
-253 NGSGNTGVD
+253 
-262 LSKYYFY
+262 
-269 TVPAAQTNKKIKKLQ
+269 AQTNKKIKKLQ

-411 EIIRQK
+411 YIIRQK

-500 RRRKEAEARRRA
+500 RRRKAAEAR
-512 EAERKRKE
+512 
-520 EERRAAAAN
+520 RRAAAAN

-559 RLYEEDNADRAL
+559 RFYEEDNADRAL
-571 NGSFQANSIPTS
+571 NGSFQANKGRLPMPITGSYFISAHYGQYNVEGLRGVQLDNKGINITGQPGAQARSVFAGEVTAIFS
-583 LQAVPSM
+583 LGGMQNVIVRHGSYMSVYCNLASCAVKRGQKVSARQLLGRVATDASGNCTLHFQLRREREKLNPEPWLGR

>member
-1 MRYANKKQI
+1 MRFFPNIFARFL
-10 TRATESLR
+10 T
-18 KVIAIICI
+18 
-26 IAIAFTGIVYVAA
+26 
-39 EESRKLLNG
+39 LLL
-48 SFEEGQTF
+48 
-56 TDNYSQPNQSDVPSW
+56 
-71 NTTAFQGKIEL
+71 AML
-82 FRKNTG
+82 C
-88 TYINGVT
+88 
-95 LEPKDGTY
+95 
-103 AAELNADEE
+103 A
-112 STLYQNVKTSPSSV
+112 
-126 YKWGLDHG
+126 
-134 GRNGTDIMALVI
+134 
-146 GPKQGVDPSKPNK
+146 
-159 NGRDQFMQMVDWL
+159 
-172 NIDVSKIIS
+172 
-181 GAEPTQYTV
+181 
-190 YSKKFAASGAF
+190 
-201 EDNAGNN
+201 
-208 AFSLTPSSIY
+208 SLTL
-218 TEEWHIWIMAS
+218 T
-229 SRAKTGTNP
+229 
-238 WNSYGSNAEDPAGSG
+238 
-253 NGSGNTGVD
+253 
-262 LSKYYFY
+262 
-269 TVPAAQTNKKIKKLQ
+269 AQTNKKIKKLQ

-291 RQISESEKLLK
+291 KQISDSEKLLK

-334 EVSALQGDITEL
+334 EVSALQGDITSL
-346 QKQLTALEKDLADC
+346 QKQLKVLEKDLADC

-431 KQEKNALLQEGKE
+431 KQEKDALLQEGKE

-450 QQKQDRQKVVNSL
+450 KQKQDRQKVVNNL

-500 RRRKEAEARRRA
+500 RRRKAAEARRRA

-520 EERRAAAAN
+520 EERRRAAAN
-529 KKAAAG
+529 KKS
-535 KKPSASNKKTSTKPT
+535 SASNKKSSTKPS

-559 RLYEEDNADRAL
+559 RFYEEDNADRAL
-571 NGSFQANSIPTS
+571 NGSFQANKGRLPMPITGSYFISAHYGQYNVEGLRGVQLDNKGINITGQPGAQARSVFAGEVTAIFS
-583 LQAVPSM
+583 LSGMHNVIVRHGSYMSVYCNLASCAVKRGQKVSARQLLGRVATDASGNCTLHFQLRREREKLNPEPWLGR

>member
-1 MRYANKKQI
+1 MTMFQNI
-10 TRATESLR
+10 TARFLT
-18 KVIAIICI
+18 V
-26 IAIAFTGIVYVAA
+26 
-39 EESRKLLNG
+39 LL
-48 SFEEGQTF
+48 
-56 TDNYSQPNQSDVPSW
+56 
-71 NTTAFQGKIEL
+71 AML
-82 FRKNTG
+82 C
-88 TYINGVT
+88 
-95 LEPKDGTY
+95 
-103 AAELNADEE
+103 A
-112 STLYQNVKTSPSSV
+112 
-126 YKWGLDHG
+126 
-134 GRNGTDIMALVI
+134 
-146 GPKQGVDPSKPNK
+146 
-159 NGRDQFMQMVDWL
+159 
-172 NIDVSKIIS
+172 
-181 GAEPTQYTV
+181 
-190 YSKKFAASGAF
+190 
-201 EDNAGNN
+201 
-208 AFSLTPSSIY
+208 SLTL
-218 TEEWHIWIMAS
+218 T
-229 SRAKTGTNP
+229 
-238 WNSYGSNAEDPAGSG
+238 
-253 NGSGNTGVD
+253 
-262 LSKYYFY
+262 
-269 TVPAAQTNKKIKKLQ
+269 AQTNKKIKKLQ

-291 RQISESEKLLK
+291 KQISESEKMLK

-321 ITKQQNYVQSVHN
+321 ITKQQNYVQSVHS
-334 EVSALQGDITEL
+334 EVSALQGDITAL
-346 QKQLTALEKDLADC
+346 QKQLKALEKDLADC

-417 EDTIKAKRAELLAT
+417 EDTIKAKRAELVAT
-431 KQEKNALLQEGKE
+431 KQEKDALLQEGKE

-535 KKPSASNKKTSTKPT
+535 NKSSASNKKTSTKPS

-559 RLYEEDNADRAL
+559 RFYEEDNADRAV
-571 NGSFQANSIPTS
+571 NGSFQANKGRLPMPITGSYFISAHYGQYNVEGLRGVQLDNKGINITGHPGAQARSVFAGEVTAIFS
-583 LQAVPSM
+583 LGGMHNVIVRHGSYMSVYCNLASCAVKRGQKVTARQVLGRVAADASGNCTLHFQLRREREKLNPEPWLGR

>member
-1 MRYANKKQI
+1 MRFFPNIFARCL
-10 TRATESLR
+10 T
-18 KVIAIICI
+18 
-26 IAIAFTGIVYVAA
+26 
-39 EESRKLLNG
+39 LL
-48 SFEEGQTF
+48 
-56 TDNYSQPNQSDVPSW
+56 
-71 NTTAFQGKIEL
+71 
-82 FRKNTG
+82 
-88 TYINGVT
+88 
-95 LEPKDGTY
+95 
-103 AAELNADEE
+103 
-112 STLYQNVKTSPSSV
+112 
-126 YKWGLDHG
+126 
-134 GRNGTDIMALVI
+134 LV
-146 GPKQGVDPSKPNK
+146 
-159 NGRDQFMQMVDWL
+159 ML
-172 NIDVSKIIS
+172 C
-181 GAEPTQYTV
+181 A
-190 YSKKFAASGAF
+190 
-201 EDNAGNN
+201 
-208 AFSLTPSSIY
+208 SLTL
-218 TEEWHIWIMAS
+218 T
-229 SRAKTGTNP
+229 
-238 WNSYGSNAEDPAGSG
+238 
-253 NGSGNTGVD
+253 
-262 LSKYYFY
+262 
-269 TVPAAQTNKKIKKLQ
+269 AQTNKKIKKLQ

-291 RQISESEKLLK
+291 KQISDSEKLLK
-302 TTKKDVASQLNN
+302 TTKKEVASQLNN

-334 EVSALQGDITEL
+334 EVSALQGDITSL
-346 QKQLTALEKDLADC
+346 QKQLKVLEKDLADC

-431 KQEKNALLQEGKE
+431 KQEKDALLQEGKE

-450 QQKQDRQKVVNSL
+450 QQKQDRQKVVNNL

-520 EERRAAAAN
+520 EERRRAAAN
-529 KKAAAG
+529 KKS
-535 KKPSASNKKTSTKPT
+535 SASNKKSSTKPS

-559 RLYEEDNADRAL
+559 RFYEEDNADRAL
-571 NGSFQANSIPTS
+571 NGSFQANKGRLPMPITGSYFISAHYGQYNVEGLRGVQLDNKGINITGQPGAQARSVFAGEVTAIFS
-583 LQAVPSM
+583 LGGMQNVIVRHGSYMSVYCNLASCAVKRGQKVSARQLLGRVATDASGNCTLHFQLRREREKLNPEPWLGR

>member
-1 MRYANKKQI
+1 MTMFQNIPARFLTLLLAMLC
-10 TRATESLR
+10 ASL
-18 KVIAIICI
+18 
-26 IAIAFTGIVYVAA
+26 
-39 EESRKLLNG
+39 
-48 SFEEGQTF
+48 
-56 TDNYSQPNQSDVPSW
+56 
-71 NTTAFQGKIEL
+71 
-82 FRKNTG
+82 
-88 TYINGVT
+88 
-95 LEPKDGTY
+95 
-103 AAELNADEE
+103 
-112 STLYQNVKTSPSSV
+112 
-126 YKWGLDHG
+126 
-134 GRNGTDIMALVI
+134 AL
-146 GPKQGVDPSKPNK
+146 
-159 NGRDQFMQMVDWL
+159 
-172 NIDVSKIIS
+172 
-181 GAEPTQYTV
+181 T
-190 YSKKFAASGAF
+190 
-201 EDNAGNN
+201 
-208 AFSLTPSSIY
+208 
-218 TEEWHIWIMAS
+218 
-229 SRAKTGTNP
+229 
-238 WNSYGSNAEDPAGSG
+238 
-253 NGSGNTGVD
+253 
-262 LSKYYFY
+262 
-269 TVPAAQTNKKIKKLQ
+269 AQTNKKIKKLQ

-334 EVSALQGDITEL
+334 EVSVLQGDITEL

-411 EIIRQK
+411 DIIRQK

-450 QQKQDRQKVVNSL
+450 QQKQDRQKVVNNL

-559 RLYEEDNADRAL
+559 RFYEEDNADRAL
-571 NGSFQANSIPTS
+571 NGSFQANKGRLPMPITGSYFISAHYGQYNVEGLRGVQLDNKGINITGQPGAQARSVFAGEVTAIFS
-583 LQAVPSM
+583 LGGMQNVIVRHGSYMSVYCNLASCAVKRGQKVSARQLLGRVATDASGNCTLHFQLRREREKLNPEPWLGR

>member
-1 MRYANKKQI
+1 MRFFPNIFA
-10 TRATESLR
+10 RFL
-18 KVIAIICI
+18 
-26 IAIAFTGIVYVAA
+26 AA
-39 EESRKLLNG
+39 LL
-48 SFEEGQTF
+48 
-56 TDNYSQPNQSDVPSW
+56 VMLC
-71 NTTAFQGKIEL
+71 A
-82 FRKNTG
+82 
-88 TYINGVT
+88 
-95 LEPKDGTY
+95 
-103 AAELNADEE
+103 
-112 STLYQNVKTSPSSV
+112 
-126 YKWGLDHG
+126 
-134 GRNGTDIMALVI
+134 
-146 GPKQGVDPSKPNK
+146 
-159 NGRDQFMQMVDWL
+159 
-172 NIDVSKIIS
+172 
-181 GAEPTQYTV
+181 
-190 YSKKFAASGAF
+190 
-201 EDNAGNN
+201 
-208 AFSLTPSSIY
+208 SLTL
-218 TEEWHIWIMAS
+218 T
-229 SRAKTGTNP
+229 
-238 WNSYGSNAEDPAGSG
+238 
-253 NGSGNTGVD
+253 
-262 LSKYYFY
+262 
-269 TVPAAQTNKKIKKLQ
+269 AQTNKKIKKLQ

-291 RQISESEKLLK
+291 KQISDSEKLLK

-334 EVSALQGDITEL
+334 EVSTLQGDITSL
-346 QKQLTALEKDLADC
+346 QKQLKVLEKDLADC

-431 KQEKNALLQEGKE
+431 KQEKDALLQEGKE

-450 QQKQDRQKVVNSL
+450 QQKQDRQKVVNNL

-474 AQNKK
+474 AQNKR

-520 EERRAAAAN
+520 EERRRAAAN
-529 KKAAAG
+529 KKS
-535 KKPSASNKKTSTKPT
+535 SASNKKSSTKPS

-559 RLYEEDNADRAL
+559 RFYEEDNADRAL
-571 NGSFQANSIPTS
+571 NGSFQANKGRLPMPITGSYFISAHYGQYNVEGLRGVQLDNKGINITGQQGAQARSVFAGEVTAIFS
-583 LQAVPSM
+583 LGGMHNVIVRHGSYMSVYCNLASCAVKRGQKVSARQLLGRVATDASGNCTLHFQLRREREKLNPEPWLGR

>member
-1 MRYANKKQI
+1 MFQNI
-10 TRATESLR
+10 TARFLA
-18 KVIAIICI
+18 V
-26 IAIAFTGIVYVAA
+26 
-39 EESRKLLNG
+39 LL
-48 SFEEGQTF
+48 
-56 TDNYSQPNQSDVPSW
+56 
-71 NTTAFQGKIEL
+71 AML
-82 FRKNTG
+82 C
-88 TYINGVT
+88 
-95 LEPKDGTY
+95 
-103 AAELNADEE
+103 A
-112 STLYQNVKTSPSSV
+112 
-126 YKWGLDHG
+126 
-134 GRNGTDIMALVI
+134 
-146 GPKQGVDPSKPNK
+146 
-159 NGRDQFMQMVDWL
+159 
-172 NIDVSKIIS
+172 
-181 GAEPTQYTV
+181 
-190 YSKKFAASGAF
+190 
-201 EDNAGNN
+201 
-208 AFSLTPSSIY
+208 SLTL
-218 TEEWHIWIMAS
+218 T
-229 SRAKTGTNP
+229 
-238 WNSYGSNAEDPAGSG
+238 
-253 NGSGNTGVD
+253 
-262 LSKYYFY
+262 
-269 TVPAAQTNKKIKKLQ
+269 AQTNKKIKKLQ

-291 RQISESEKLLK
+291 KQISESEKMLK

-321 ITKQQNYVQSVHN
+321 ITKQQNYVQSVHS
-334 EVSALQGDITEL
+334 EVSALQGDITAL
-346 QKQLTALEKDLADC
+346 QKQLKALEKDLADC

-417 EDTIKAKRAELLAT
+417 EDTIKAKRAELVAT
-431 KQEKNALLQEGKE
+431 KQEKDALLQEGKE

-474 AQNKK
+474 AQNKR

-535 KKPSASNKKTSTKPT
+535 NKSSASNKKTSTKPS

-559 RLYEEDNADRAL
+559 RFYEEDNADRAV
-571 NGSFQANSIPTS
+571 NGSFQANKGRLPMPITGSYFISAHYGQYNVEGLRGVQLDNKGINITGHPGAQARSVFAGEVTAIFS
-583 LQAVPSM
+583 LGGMHNVIVRHGSYMSVYCNLASCAVKRGQKVTARQVLGRVATDASGNCTLHFQLRREREKLNPEPWLGR

>member
-1 MRYANKKQI
+1 MFQNI
-10 TRATESLR
+10 TARFLA
-18 KVIAIICI
+18 V
-26 IAIAFTGIVYVAA
+26 
-39 EESRKLLNG
+39 LL
-48 SFEEGQTF
+48 
-56 TDNYSQPNQSDVPSW
+56 
-71 NTTAFQGKIEL
+71 AML
-82 FRKNTG
+82 C
-88 TYINGVT
+88 
-95 LEPKDGTY
+95 
-103 AAELNADEE
+103 A
-112 STLYQNVKTSPSSV
+112 
-126 YKWGLDHG
+126 
-134 GRNGTDIMALVI
+134 
-146 GPKQGVDPSKPNK
+146 
-159 NGRDQFMQMVDWL
+159 
-172 NIDVSKIIS
+172 
-181 GAEPTQYTV
+181 
-190 YSKKFAASGAF
+190 
-201 EDNAGNN
+201 
-208 AFSLTPSSIY
+208 SLTL
-218 TEEWHIWIMAS
+218 T
-229 SRAKTGTNP
+229 
-238 WNSYGSNAEDPAGSG
+238 
-253 NGSGNTGVD
+253 
-262 LSKYYFY
+262 
-269 TVPAAQTNKKIKKLQ
+269 AQTNKKIKKLQ

-291 RQISESEKLLK
+291 KQISESEKMLK

-334 EVSALQGDITEL
+334 EVSALQGDITSL
-346 QKQLTALEKDLADC
+346 QKQLKVLEKDLADC

-431 KQEKNALLQEGKE
+431 KQEKDALLQEGKE

-450 QQKQDRQKVVNSL
+450 KQKQDRQKVVNNL

-520 EERRAAAAN
+520 EERRRAAAN
-529 KKAAAG
+529 KKT
-535 KKPSASNKKTSTKPT
+535 SASNKKSSTKPS

-559 RLYEEDNADRAL
+559 RFYEEDNADRAL
-571 NGSFQANSIPTS
+571 NGSFQANKGRLPMPITGSYFISAHYGQYNVEGLRGVQLENKGINITGQQGAQARSVFAGEVTAIFS
-583 LQAVPSM
+583 LGGMHNVIVRHGSYMSVYCNLANCAVKRGQKVSARQLLGRVATDASGNCTLHFQLRREREKLNPEPWLGR